1 MYQQFKKPV
10 IEHGLSLIIGSLG
23 LVVSLSLVA
32 NQTMI

>member
-1 MYQQFKKPV
+1 MYREMKKPV
-10 IEHGLSLIIGSLG
+10 IEHSLSLIIGGLG